1 LDTNNLFIRLLIL
14 PIIPIIFAYL
24 ELGGNW
30 FAYRMLERPV
40 FWSMSGTL
48 IFSTLYSIVAA
59 FIAKK
64 FQIDLSLLMVNY
76 GFGFAIVSLL
86 LKLDWGKL
94 PEFTNEILK
103 ETPNLWFVLIIAAI
117 GFFVSAS
124 FVINAPPK

>member
-1 LDTNNLFIRLLIL
+1 MDTKNLFIRLLIL
-14 PIIPIIFAYL
+14 PIIPIIVAYL

-30 FAYRMLERPV
+30 FAYRMLEHPA
-40 FWSMSGTL
+40 FWAISGTL
-48 IFSTLYSIVAA
+48 VFSTLYSIVAA

-103 ETPNLWFVLIIAAI
+103 ETPNLWIVLIIAAI

>member
-40 FWSMSGTL
+40 FWSITGTF
-48 IFSTLYSIVAA
+48 IFSTVYSIVAA

-86 LKLDWGKL
+86 LKLEWGKL
-94 PEFTNEILK
+94 PEFTSDILK
-103 ETPNLWFVLIIAAI
+103 ETPNIWIVLIIAAI

-124 FVINAPPK
+124 FVINAPAK

>member
-1 LDTNNLFIRLLIL
+1 MHTDNLFIRLLIL

-30 FAYRMLERPV
+30 FAYRMLERPA
-40 FWSMSGTL
+40 FWAVSGTL
-48 IFSTLYSIVAA
+48 VFSTLYSIVAA

-103 ETPNLWFVLIIAAI
+103 ETPNLWVVLIIAAI

>member
-1 LDTNNLFIRLLIL
+1 LDKNNFFIRLLIL

-40 FWSMSGTL
+40 FWSISGTIVL
-48 IFSTLYSIVAA
+48 SMVYSIVAA
-59 FIAKK
+59 LVAKK
-64 FQIDLSLLMVNY
+64 FQLDLSLLMVNY

-94 PEFTNEILK
+94 PEFTNDILK
-103 ETPNLWFVLIIAAI
+103 ENPNLWIVLIIAVI
-117 GFFVSAS
+117 GFFVSAG